1 MTVKYAYYPGCSLEK
16 TQRGY
21 DGSVREVFRALGQ
34 ELIEIDDWNCCGA
47 TVYMS
52 VKETVSL
59 AVSARNLALAE
70 RMGLDI
76 LAPCSSCFTVLSKTN
91 RILGELPDM
100 ARDVNEALA
109 EGGLSYRG
117 KTGVRHPLDVLMN
130 DVGIETI
137 LAKRK
142 RSLDGLKIAPYYGCQ
157 IVRPDKTF
165 DNRENPMLMD
175 ILFSRCGGTMVYFPA
190 KVRCCGGML
199 MTTFE
204 ETALKLNRDLLACAL
219 DNGADV
225 IVTTCPLCHFNLEG
239 YQDRINAVHG
249 TRFNMPILYFTQ
261 LLGLAL
267 GISGERLGLDASF
280 VPLGEKITSLMEVSY
295 A

>member
-1 MTVKYAYYPGCSLEK
+1 VKYAYYPGCSLEK

-21 DGSVREVFRALGQ
+21 DESVREVFRALDQ

-70 RMGLDI
+70 KMGLDVV
-76 LAPCSSCFTVLSKTN
+76 APCSSCFTVLSKTN
-91 RILGELPDM
+91 RIINAIPAM
-100 ARDVNEALA
+100 HKDVNEALA
-109 EGGLSYRG
+109 EGGLSYSG
-117 KTGVRHPLDVLMN
+117 KTVVRHPLDILMH
-130 DVGIETI
+130 DVGIDTI
-137 LAKRK
+137 MQKQKRT
-142 RSLDGLKIAPYYGCQ
+142 LNGLKIAPYYGCQ

-165 DNRENPMLMD
+165 DDRENPMLMD
-175 ILFSRCGGTMVYFPA
+175 TLFTACGGEIVYFPM

-204 ETALKLNRDLLACAL
+204 ETALKLNKELLACAQE
-219 DNGADV
+219 NGADA
-225 IVTTCPLCHFNLEG
+225 IVTTCPLCHFNLEA
-239 YQDRINAVHG
+239 YQDKINAVY
-249 TRFNMPILYFTQ
+249 TTSFSIPILYFTQ
-261 LLGLAL
+261 LLGIVL
-267 GISGERLGLDASF
+267 GIDGKKLGLDASF
-280 VPLGEKITSLMEVSY
+280 IPMGQKISSLTEVAY

>member
-1 MTVKYAYYPGCSLEK
+1 MRYAYYPGCSLEK

-21 DGSVREVFRALGQ
+21 DESVRQVFATLGQ
-34 ELIEIDDWNCCGA
+34 ELVEIEDWNCCGA

-91 RILGELPDM
+91 RILQQIPEM
-100 ARDVNEALA
+100 HKDVNEALA
-109 EGGLSYRG
+109 EGGLTYIGTTR
-117 KTGVRHPLDVLMN
+117 VRHPLDVLMN
-130 DVGIETI
+130 DVG
-137 LAKRK
+137 
-142 RSLDGLKIAPYYGCQ
+142 LDAIRPHLRRNLNGLKIAPYYGCQ

-165 DNRENPMLMD
+165 DDRENPTLMD
-175 ILFSRCGGTMVYFPA
+175 RLFRACGGEAVYFPM
-190 KVRCCGGML
+190 KLRCCGGML

-204 ETALKLNRDLLACAL
+204 ETALKLNMELLTCAR

-225 IVTTCPLCHFNLEG
+225 IVTTCPLCHFNLEA
-239 YQDRINAVHG
+239 YQDAISK
-249 TRFNMPILYFTQ
+249 RFGMSLSMPILYFTQ
-261 LLGLAL
+261 LLGIAL
-267 GISGERLGLDASF
+267 GLPADRIGLDSLF
-280 VPLGEKITSLMEVSY
+280 LSLGDKISSLAEASY

>member
-21 DGSVREVFRALGQ
+21 DESVREVFAALDQ
-34 ELIEIDDWNCCGA
+34 ELLEIDDWNCCGA

-70 RMGLDI
+70 KMGLEV

-91 RILGELPDM
+91 RVLNAIPEM
-100 ARDVNEALA
+100 HRQVNEALA
-109 EGGLSYRG
+109 EGELSYSG
-117 KTGVRHPLDVLMN
+117 KTVVRHPLDILMN
-130 DVGIETI
+130 DVGLEAIR
-137 LAKRK
+137 AKQK
-142 RSLDGLKIAPYYGCQ
+142 RALGGLRIAPYYGCQ

-165 DNRENPMLMD
+165 DDRENPVLMD
-175 ILFSRCGGTMVYFPA
+175 RLFRAFGGEIVYFPV

-204 ETALKLNRDLLACAL
+204 ETALKLNKELLACAQQ
-219 DNGADV
+219 NSADV
-225 IVTTCPLCHFNLEG
+225 IVTTCPLCHFNLEA
-239 YQDRINAVHG
+239 YQDRINSEYG
-249 TRFNMPILYFTQ
+249 TKFNMPILYFTQ
-261 LLGLAL
+261 LLGIVL
-267 GISGERLGLDASF
+267 GIPGTKLGLDAGL
-280 VPLGEKITSLMEVSY
+280 VPLGQRISSLTEAAY